1 MKVDSNFVLVE
12 GVIIVVKKIKFIV
25 IIVFKFV
32 KKKELE
38 VVVLK
43 GKDEGQEFSNEKLL
57 VVIGGKFFFFVK
69 KFKLFVKVKFVSVLG
84 IFSKLLIEE
93 NKLDIIVVFKVR
105 LRLIVIV
112 FKMNDVVKF
121 DEEFFKSK
129 EES

>member
-1 MKVDSNFVLVE
+1 M
-12 GVIIVVKKIKFIV
+12 
-25 IIVFKFV
+25 
-32 KKKELE
+32 
-38 VVVLK
+38 
-43 GKDEGQEFSNEKLL
+43 
-57 VVIGGKFFFFVK
+57 
-69 KFKLFVKVKFVSVLG
+69 KFVSVLG
-84 IFSKLLIEE
+84 IFGKLFIEE